1 MKTFLITALT
11 ALTLTS
17 VNAYAGEADVENSN
31 LEASAETRF
40 DTESLIPGSRPSFN
54 INGSI
59 AVARLDGGRLIP
71 TPYEEERDWTFLDR
85 RTDIDISQ
93 LGAGTYI
100 KYTPEIPYGSYDTDN
115 KIDEIRL
122 AASNEDYD
130 YVLIYGVGPDAG
142 WASFGGKVL
151 SETGLTVSDDC
162 QSWDGAKAKALLVE
176 SRSGHVLGAVTANNI
191 EFNIGQLADR
201 VEGLINDLSKSDT
214 DMEATKA

>member
-1 MKTFLITALT
+1 MKTLFVTALT
-11 ALTLTS
+11 ALTLTHI
-17 VNAYAGEADVENSN
+17 NAFASEADAENSN
-31 LEASAETRF
+31 LEASAETNF
-40 DTESLIPGSRPSFN
+40 TTENLMPSLRPTFKTD
-54 INGSI
+54 GSI
-59 AVARLDGGRLIP
+59 AVARLDGGRLIS

-85 RTDIDISQ
+85 RTDMSISQ

-100 KYTPEIPYGSYDTDN
+100 KYTPEIPHGSYDTDN

-122 AASNEDYD
+122 AAANEDYD

-162 QSWDGAKAKALLVE
+162 HSWDGAKAKALLVE
-176 SRSGHVLGAVTANNI
+176 SRTGQVFGAVTANDI

-201 VEGLINDLSKSDT
+201 VEGLISDLSSSQT
-214 DMEATKA
+214 VTESSEA